1 MKRIDFT
8 AILQEAFSITQ
19 PIPSWQWASENVDY
33 SRAENYDTPY
43 AGRFDPELMP
53 FWKQPLEDLQ
63 NKDIREVA
71 ILKSSRAGFSE
82 NLILTDLRYTIAR
95 VPEPTIYITGAMELA
110 KGFLDRRVCRGM
122 SLANETRKEF
132 RSAKTV
138 STDIQF
144 PKMDFRATWAS
155 SDTATKQDGWAR
167 IYCDEVS
174 LWPEFGVDAVR
185 RRAAAYPFHHIAYG
199 GSLDPTR
206 KGSPDEDPMLKLY
219 EESDKNEWY
228 MPDGQGGKFKF
239 TMDGIKWPDD
249 CKDGDS
255 WDLERVEKEA
265 YFETPAG
272 IKITESERMEVVRK
286 GWWES
291 GSEKSIRKGYKI
303 VAPMI
308 PFADCSFGNIA
319 KRFLSAKYRMN
330 LSGNRHERQK
340 NTLRT
345 FFAEYFAEAHR
356 EGKQEVSSEGLEEV
370 QGDYEIGNIWVP
382 EKLTTGVFVTVD
394 VQKTH
399 LWWLA
404 RTWAYNVEKNQSY
417 SSLLQCGNSATFADL
432 DDTIGQFEPSLVG
445 IDIGYALRQSEVAD
459 YCAGYTTGNPKEAKV
474 IALRGSDNLKAVSM
488 DWQIR
493 DAYEGRKSTGASP
506 YLEYTWSVDPF
517 RSELL
522 DLMSGQGEWYIPKVW
537 PDVRARAEYIKQV
550 TSTFKADEEWQRR
563 HREDHFWDCE
573 CEQLVLARL
582 DGLI

>member
-95 VPEPTIYITGAMELA
+95 QPEPTIYITGAMELA

-132 RSAKTV
+132 RIAKTV

-174 LWPEFGVDAVR
+174 LWSEFGVDAVR
-185 RRAAAYPFHHIAYG
+185 RRSAAYPFHHIVYG
-199 GSLDPTR
+199 GSIDPTR
-206 KGSPDEDPMLKLY
+206 KGNPDEDPMLKLY

-303 VAPMI
+303 VAP
-308 PFADCSFGNIA
+308 
-319 KRFLSAKYRMN
+319 
-330 LSGNRHERQK
+330 
-340 NTLRT
+340 
-345 FFAEYFAEAHR
+345 
-356 EGKQEVSSEGLEEV
+356 SSPSQIV
-370 QGDYEIGNIWVP
+370 
-382 EKLTTGVFVTVD
+382 
-394 VQKTH
+394 
-399 LWWLA
+399 A
-404 RTWAYNVEKNQSY
+404 
-417 SSLLQCGNSATFADL
+417 SAT
-432 DDTIGQFEPSLVG
+432 
-445 IDIGYALRQSEVAD
+445 
-459 YCAGYTTGNPKEAKV
+459 
-474 IALRGSDNLKAVSM
+474 
-488 DWQIR
+488 
-493 DAYEGRKSTGASP
+493 
-506 YLEYTWSVDPF
+506 
-517 RSELL
+517 
-522 DLMSGQGEWYIPKVW
+522 
-537 PDVRARAEYIKQV
+537 
-550 TSTFKADEEWQRR
+550 
-563 HREDHFWDCE
+563 
-573 CEQLVLARL
+573 
-582 DGLI
+582 